1 MCHTT
6 SVQRLSTSD
15 PLSAADPT
23 ITQTFFGHF
32 NCRALSDTLAVL
44 DKDYSVECSGTRWW
58 VLAILSTLGI
68 LVISVGFPVGMFIWC
83 VCLHARP
90 PTGRADLTDW
100 RSCRMQRVWTKQMD
114 AVRRGEKS
122 RVIAQRDF
130 RRKFGYMSG
139 DFRAEA
145 WFAESVDLIRKL
157 MMSGLLSLIRPG
169 TVFQSFC
176 SVLISLTFVTVHI
189 KIWPVRHPA
198 NSRLHV

>member
-1 MCHTT
+1 M
-6 SVQRLSTSD
+6 R
-15 PLSAADPT
+15 
-23 ITQTFFGHF
+23 
-32 NCRALSDTLAVL
+32 
-44 DKDYSVECSGTRWW
+44 
-58 VLAILSTLGI
+58 
-68 LVISVGFPVGMFIWC
+68 
-83 VCLHARP
+83 
-90 PTGRADLTDW
+90 
-100 RSCRMQRVWTKQMD
+100 RVWTKQMS

-145 WFAESVDLIRKL
+145 YYAESVDLIRKL

-189 KIWPVRHPA
+189 KIWPVRRPPSQQASHIA
-198 NSRLHV
+198 CMFH

>member
-1 MCHTT
+1 M
-6 SVQRLSTSD
+6 S
-15 PLSAADPT
+15 
-23 ITQTFFGHF
+23 
-32 NCRALSDTLAVL
+32 
-44 DKDYSVECSGTRWW
+44 
-58 VLAILSTLGI
+58 
-68 LVISVGFPVGMFIWC
+68 
-83 VCLHARP
+83 
-90 PTGRADLTDW
+90 
-100 RSCRMQRVWTKQMD
+100 RMRRVWTKQVT

-145 WFAESVDLIRKL
+145 YYAESVDLIRKL

-189 KIWPVRHPA
+189 KIWPVRRALSGPA
-198 NSRLHV
+198 MSAVCVSLAACIRSIRRWPPTCSRCTSMSSCSS